1 MRDARSCRRRATY
14 PTAAL
19 PRKGLEMFHNRAEAL
34 ALALPAAV
42 FAAVVFLAP
51 VVILLAEGFRNAD
64 GWSVSAYSGFLSA
77 PLNRTV
83 FLRTLR
89 LGAAVTVVAAVI
101 GYAAAFA
108 IVNLP
113 PKGKGRMIG
122 LVVLPLMISPVARTY
137 AWIVILG
144 RTGIVNQALTSVGLT
159 DEPVRFL
166 FTETAVFVG
175 LLQLFLPLMILALI
189 SALENMPKD
198 AIPAARVLGANWF
211 QVFWKVILPLTRE
224 GLVIG
229 GTLVFTGSL
238 TAYITPAIL
247 GGSKVLMLETLL
259 YQRVTVANDFVSASV
274 IAFILIVMSFAA
286 NLLLKRL
293 ATARSKR

>member
-1 MRDARSCRRRATY
+1 
-14 PTAAL
+14 
-19 PRKGLEMFHNRAEAL
+19 MFQNRAEAL

-42 FAAVVFLAP
+42 FAAIVFLAP
-51 VVILLAEGFRNAD
+51 VVILLAEGFRSAD
-64 GWSVSAYSGFLSA
+64 SWSLSAYTTFFSD

-83 FLRTLR
+83 FLRTFR
-89 LGAAVTVVAAVI
+89 LGLMVTVVSAVI

-108 IVNLP
+108 IVNLTP
-113 PKGKGRMIG
+113 RSKGQMIG
-122 LVVLPLMISPVARTY
+122 LVVLPLMISSVARTY

-144 RTGIVNQALTSVGLT
+144 RTGIVNQALQLVGLS
-159 DEPVRFL
+159 DEPIRFL
-166 FTETAVFVG
+166 FTETAVFIG
-175 LLQLFLPLMILALI
+175 LLQLFLPLMILSLI

-211 QVFWKVILPLTRE
+211 QVFFKVILPLTKE

-259 YQRVTVANDFVSASV
+259 YQRVTVANDFVAASV

-293 ATARSKR
+293 ATARNKR

>member
-1 MRDARSCRRRATY
+1 
-14 PTAAL
+14 
-19 PRKGLEMFHNRAEAL
+19 MFQNRAEAL

-42 FAAVVFLAP
+42 FAAIVFLAP

-64 GWSVSAYSGFLSA
+64 SWSLSAYTTFFSD

-83 FLRTLR
+83 FLRTFR
-89 LGAAVTVVAAVI
+89 LGLMVTAVSAVI

-108 IVNLP
+108 IVNLTP
-113 PKGKGRMIG
+113 RNKGQMIG
-122 LVVLPLMISPVARTY
+122 LVVLPLMISSVARTY

-144 RTGIVNQALTSVGLT
+144 RTGIVNQALQLVGLS
-159 DEPVRFL
+159 DEPIRFL
-166 FTETAVFVG
+166 FTETAVFIG
-175 LLQLFLPLMILALI
+175 LLQLFLPLMILSLI

-211 QVFWKVILPLTRE
+211 QVFFKVILPLTKE

-229 GTLVFTGSL
+229 GTLVFTGAL

-259 YQRVTVANDFVSASV
+259 YQRVTVANDFVAASV

-293 ATARSKR
+293 ATARNKR

>member
-1 MRDARSCRRRATY
+1 
-14 PTAAL
+14 
-19 PRKGLEMFHNRAEAL
+19 MFQNRAEAL

-42 FAAVVFLAP
+42 FAAIVFLAP

-64 GWSVSAYSGFLSA
+64 SWSLVAYTNFFSD

-83 FLRTLR
+83 FLRTFR
-89 LGAAVTVVAAVI
+89 LGLMVTAVSAVI

-108 IVNLP
+108 IVNLTP
-113 PKGKGRMIG
+113 RSKGQMIG
-122 LVVLPLMISPVARTY
+122 LVVLPLMISSVARTY

-144 RTGIVNQALTSVGLT
+144 RTGIVNQALQLVGLS
-159 DEPVRFL
+159 DEPIRFL

-175 LLQLFLPLMILALI
+175 LLQLFLPLMILSLI

-211 QVFWKVILPLTRE
+211 QVFFKVILPLTKE

-293 ATARSKR
+293 ATARIKR

>member
-1 MRDARSCRRRATY
+1 
-14 PTAAL
+14 
-19 PRKGLEMFHNRAEAL
+19 MFQNRAEAF
-34 ALALPAAV
+34 ALVLPAAI

-51 VVILLAEGFRNAD
+51 VLILLSEGFRSGD
-64 GWSVSAYSGFLSA
+64 SWTIQAYIDFFSQS
-77 PLNRTV
+77 LNQTV
-83 FLRTLR
+83 FLRTLK
-89 LGAAVTVVAAVI
+89 LAALVTAASAVI

-113 PKGKGRMIG
+113 PKGKGRITG

-137 AWIVILG
+137 AWLVILG
-144 RTGIVNQALTSVGLT
+144 RTGFVNKALVAVGLS
-159 DEPVRFL
+159 DEPIRFL
-166 FTETAVFVG
+166 FTETAVFIG
-175 LLQLFLPLMILALI
+175 LLQLFLPLMIISLI
-189 SALENMPKD
+189 SALENMPRD
-198 AIPAARVLGANWF
+198 AVPAARVLGANWL
-211 QVFWKVILPLTRE
+211 QVFTKVILPLTKE

-229 GTLVFTGSL
+229 GTLVFTGSM

-274 IAFILIVMSFAA
+274 IALILIVMAFAA

-293 ATARSKR
+293 ATARNKQ

>member
-1 MRDARSCRRRATY
+1 
-14 PTAAL
+14 
-19 PRKGLEMFHNRAEAL
+19 MFQNRAEAL

-42 FAAVVFLAP
+42 FAAIVFLAP

-64 GWSVSAYSGFLSA
+64 SWSLVAYTNFFSD

-83 FLRTLR
+83 FLRTFR
-89 LGAAVTVVAAVI
+89 LGLVVTAVSAVI

-108 IVNLP
+108 IVNLTP
-113 PKGKGRMIG
+113 RSKGQMIG
-122 LVVLPLMISPVARTY
+122 LVVLPLMISSVARTY

-144 RTGIVNQALTSVGLT
+144 RTGIVNQALQLVGLS
-159 DEPVRFL
+159 DEPIRFL

-175 LLQLFLPLMILALI
+175 LLQLFLPLMILSLI

-211 QVFWKVILPLTRE
+211 QVFFKVILPLTKE

-286 NLLLKRL
+286 NILLKRL
-293 ATARSKR
+293 ATARNRR